1 VPPDRR
7 TLRDIRS
14 AYAGMKRYQ
23 EETGEW
29 VQWFR
34 FNVNATTSDP
44 TYATA
49 PQRAWYS
56 PVTVPVLLGEYQRA
70 SKNFDDDGMYLV
82 DRMHGILSYDQF
94 FGSQIL
100 DPDPYGMNHLNDR
113 IGFDGR
119 LFGLTSFM
127 PRGRVASYFL
137 TISIDMVQ
145 LTAEDLASDAAIPM
159 FSQYVIAS

>member
-1 VPPDRR
+1 MPPDRR

-29 VQWFR
+29 VQWFV
-34 FNVNATTSDP
+34 FNKAGTTSDP

-56 PVTVPVLLGEYQRA
+56 PITVPVMLGEYQRA

-82 DRMHGILSYDQF
+82 DRVHGIMSYFAF
-94 FGSQIL
+94 FSTTIQ
-100 DPDPYGMNHLNDR
+100 DPDPNQQNHLNDR
-113 IGFDGR
+113 VAFDGR
-119 LFGLTSFM
+119 LFGVSSFQ

-137 TISIDMVQ
+137 TISFDLVQ
-145 LTAEDLASDAAIPM
+145 LTAEDMASDANIAM
-159 FSQYVIAS
+159 FQQYVVAS